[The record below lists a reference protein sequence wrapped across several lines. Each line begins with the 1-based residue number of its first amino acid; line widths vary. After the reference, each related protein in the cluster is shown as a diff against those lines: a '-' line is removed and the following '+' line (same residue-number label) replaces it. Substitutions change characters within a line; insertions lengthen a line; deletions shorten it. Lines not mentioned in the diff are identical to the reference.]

1 MCMWQGVT
9 CVGYTDL
16 PSRLPTQ
23 SSTLYSNNVSKFL
36 LSMGPFTG
44 HKGQFYID
52 HKDEAVRGALVLDNG
67 EMMWPAPPPK
77 VGQYRKEKKRLRL
90 SVSIY

>member
-1 MCMWQGVT
+1 
-9 CVGYTDL
+9 
-16 PSRLPTQ
+16 
-23 SSTLYSNNVSKFL
+23 
-36 LSMGPFTG
+36 MGPFTG

-77 VGQYRKEKKRLRL
+77 VGQYGQKRKDYAFRRQFIEKP
-90 SVSIY
+90 SIIQCGSPY